1 MVFQLSRYKLPGARP
16 APLLGVDI
24 SADAI
29 RLIALAKSGKQCQV
43 AHYVCEPLPYG
54 ALRDGSIV
62 QFEQV
67 VDALR
72 TALKKSGCRT
82 RNVALAMPSAAVIT
96 KTISLPDSLS
106 ENELEQQVHAEAG
119 QSLPFS
125 LDEISLDFGVLGP
138 SSNKPGSV
146 DLCLVAARKE
156 KIDERLALA
165 EAAGLKAS
173 VMDIESHATRTA
185 LAGIIERERAGAA
198 PAVASAAPQ
207 AIALFQI
214 GAESSSFSVLQQEV
228 LLYEREASISSQK
241 LEQDLARTGA
251 APQALLDA
259 FHDQA
264 AQEVARALQLFF
276 NASAHQRIDHLYL
289 AGSSA
294 HVAGLPPILAQKIG
308 FTVTLA
314 NPFSGMS
321 VAPAIDEAMLQADAS
336 ACLVA
341 AGLAMRLAP

>member
-1 MVFQLSRYKLPGARP
+1 MVFQFSRFKLPGARP

-24 SADAI
+24 SAGAI
-29 RLIALAKSGKQCQV
+29 RLIALEKSGHQCQLI
-43 AHYVCEPLPYG
+43 HYVCEPLPHG
-54 ALRDGSIV
+54 ALRDGSIM
-62 QFEQV
+62 QFDQV
-67 VDALR
+67 LDALR

-82 RNVALAMPSAAVIT
+82 RNAALAMPSAAVIS

-106 ENELEQQVHAEAG
+106 EDELEQQVHAEAG

-138 SSNKPGSV
+138 SSNKPGSI

-173 VMDIESHATRTA
+173 VMDIESHAARTA
-185 LAGIIERERAGAA
+185 LAHSIEREH
-198 PAVASAAPQ
+198 ASAAATQPV
-207 AIALFQI
+207 ALFQI
-214 GAESSSFSVLQQEV
+214 GAESSSFSVLLQEV

-241 LEQDLARTGA
+241 LEQDLARAGT
-251 APQALLDA
+251 APQAVLDA
-259 FHDQA
+259 FHDNA
-264 AQEVARALQLFF
+264 AQEVSRALQLFF
-276 NASAHQRIDHLYL
+276 TASAHQRIDHLYL

-294 HVAGLPPILAQKIG
+294 HIADLPAILAQKITCG
-308 FTVTLA
+308 VTLA
-314 NPFSGMS
+314 NPFSGMRMAAS
-321 VAPAIDEAMLQADAS
+321 INETMLQADAS

-341 AGLAMRLAP
+341 VGLAMRLAP

>member
-1 MVFQLSRYKLPGARP
+1 LAFQFSRLKLPGARP

-24 SADAI
+24 SAGAI

-106 ENELEQQVHAEAG
+106 EDELERQVQAEAS

-173 VMDIESHATRTA
+173 VMDIDSHAARTA
-185 LAGIIERERAGAA
+185 LASIIARECVDAT
-198 PAVASAAPQ
+198 Q

-241 LEQDLARTGA
+241 LEQDLARAGA

-294 HVAGLPPILAQKIG
+294 HVAGLPAILAQKIG